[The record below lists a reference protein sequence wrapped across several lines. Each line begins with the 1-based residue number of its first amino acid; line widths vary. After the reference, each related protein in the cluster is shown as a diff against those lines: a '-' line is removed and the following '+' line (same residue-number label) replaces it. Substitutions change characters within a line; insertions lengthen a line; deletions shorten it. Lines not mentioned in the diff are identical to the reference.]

1 MKRELAVPIIF
12 LDQFMIIQ
20 VRNMYYLV
28 WSWVQRPLVINSYGL
43 ERVHGLGS
51 KFTQGRQWL
60 YNLTFQQNMTNLVES
75 CQIIPTLK
83 HKYIYMYQYVHR
95 SLSHPEVNNPYM
107 DLVFFSLFFFSEGGD
122 ADWLGMMKTC
132 ETILLNMYNI
142 TLITRGA

>member
-1 MKRELAVPIIF
+1 
-12 LDQFMIIQ
+12 
-20 VRNMYYLV
+20 
-28 WSWVQRPLVINSYGL
+28 
-43 ERVHGLGS
+43 
-51 KFTQGRQWL
+51 
-60 YNLTFQQNMTNLVES
+60 MTNLVES

-83 HKYIYMYQYVHR
+83 HKYIYKYQYVHR